1 MNHTN
6 QTRFMNK
13 NSKNIIAR
21 ECNIKKLTLTFHF
34 FLGEKVIFL
43 FRFSKNNFALFEIG
57 FEHAFCRL
65 VRKSIRE
72 MCYHLRDRLGRA

>member
-43 FRFSKNNFALFEIG
+43 FRFSKNIFALFEMG
-57 FEHAFCRL
+57 FEHAFCRIG
-65 VRKSIRE
+65 VQTAKRKN
-72 MCYHLRDRLGRA
+72 CTLRSVTFI